1 MYGWYTGVFPALRL
15 YAALLAIVLI
25 AYANAFGLGFALDGR
40 HVATADTRVRAATAA
55 NVQRIFSTDYWWPV
69 SVDPLYRPATTL
81 SFLVNYAVLGN
92 GTDPLGYH
100 AVNILLHAG
109 NVWMV
114 FALALLLLRDRW
126 PAFFAAAIWAVH
138 PIGVESVANIA
149 GRADLLAAAGML
161 GALLVYAAA
170 PRKIWAIAPLAALA
184 AFSKETGAMLVG
196 LMALWDL
203 TPRQD
208 KPASWR
214 SKLPAYAAALAPLAL
229 YAWMRSGV
237 LGALPYPMLPH
248 ADNPLR
254 DSGFLS
260 LRWTA
265 IKLVGSDLLLLVWP
279 AKLACDRAFS
289 EILPAS
295 FTDPGAWAA
304 LLIVAGILGAVLYR
318 RRTDPVL
325 FWAAGFF
332 GLTLLPAS
340 NLIVPINATMAERF
354 LYLPSI
360 GFAVAL
366 AALVYRFAPRH
377 AAAGLGIV
385 AALFAARTL
394 VRNPNWNNEI
404 ALMSHDAQV
413 VPRSFRVHDL
423 LGEFLYAADV
433 NNLDRAIVELEQS
446 WEIMRVLP
454 PEKNTP
460 QIPGA
465 LGSYYVLKGDRFP
478 AGSPE
483 GKSLVCEGRRRSAAA
498 RDEITRVGERLFEE
512 AQSAHGR
519 PPAPRRDAHMLY
531 LLLGNAHFAQDHFA
545 EALAAYRYG
554 LGSNPSV
561 PELYDRSAAVL
572 RRSGD
577 PGAAARI
584 ELQKAFAL
592 GLTPELLA
600 GVERAYQALPDGA
613 CATVRTNGVPL
624 LNVQCPRL
632 RQDLCPALTELEA
645 RFTEARAPDRARS
658 FKQLLVQYGCAA
670 SR

>member
-1 MYGWYTGVFPALRL
+1 MRL

-40 HVATADTRVRAATAA
+40 HVATADARVRAATAA
-55 NVQRIFSTDYWWPV
+55 NVQRIFQTDYWWPT
-69 SVDPLYRPATTL
+69 SGDLLYRPATTL

-92 GTDPLGYH
+92 GASPFGYH
-100 AVNILLHAG
+100 ALNILLHAA

-114 FALALLLLRDRW
+114 FALAMLLFRDRW
-126 PAFFAAAIWAVH
+126 PAFSAAAIWAVH
-138 PIGVESVANIA
+138 PIGVEAVTNVA

-161 GALLVYAAA
+161 GGALVYASA
-170 PRKIWAIAPLAALA
+170 PRRFWAIAPLAALA
-184 AFSKETGAMLVG
+184 AFSKETGAMLVA

-203 TPRQD
+203 TTQPA

-214 SKLPAYAAALAPLAL
+214 SRIPAYAAALAPLAL
-229 YAWMRSGV
+229 YLWMRSGV
-237 LGALPYPMLPH
+237 LSALPYPLPPH

-254 DSGFLS
+254 DSGFLTM
-260 LRWTA
+260 RWTA
-265 IKLVGSDLLLLVWP
+265 IKLVGVDLLLLVWP
-279 AKLACDRAFS
+279 AKLACDRAFG
-289 EILPAS
+289 EVLPAS
-295 FTDPGAWAA
+295 FTDPGAWAS
-304 LLIVAGILGAVLYR
+304 LFVVAGVLGTVVYR
-318 RRTDPVL
+318 RRKDPVL

-340 NLIVPINATMAERF
+340 NLIVPIGATMAERF

-366 AALVYRFAPRH
+366 SALAYRVAPRH
-377 AAAGLGIV
+377 ALAAMGIV

-394 VRNPNWNNEI
+394 VRNRNWDNEI

-433 NNLDRAIVELEQS
+433 NNLDRAIAELEQS

-454 PEKNTP
+454 PEKNTS

-465 LGSYYVLKGDRFP
+465 LATYYVHKGDRFP

-483 GKSLVCEGRRRSAAA
+483 SRAWYQKAVGVLERA
-498 RDEITRVGERLFEE
+498 DEMTRVGDRIYDELQ
-512 AQSAHGR
+512 AAHGR
-519 PPAPRRDAHMLY
+519 PPAPRRDAHLLY
-531 LLLGNAHFAQDHFA
+531 VLLGNAHFGQDHFR
-545 EALAAYRYG
+545 EALAAYRFG
-554 LGSNPSV
+554 RGINPSV
-561 PELYDRSAAVL
+561 RELYDRPAAVYH
-572 RRSGD
+572 RSGD
-577 PGAAARI
+577 PAAAARM

-600 GVERAYQALPDGA
+600 GVERAYGELPDGA
-613 CATVRTNGVPL
+613 CATVRTNGIPL
-624 LNVQCPRL
+624 LNTGCPRL
-632 RQDLCPALTELEA
+632 RQDLCPALAEVEA
-645 RFTEARAPDRARS
+645 TFTEARAQERARS
-658 FKQLLVQYGCAA
+658 FNRMALQYGCGA